1 VIIGTG
7 IDIVSVRRIKET
19 EAKWGQRFLN
29 RVFTEGELTYSFN
42 HKSPHIHLAARF
54 ASKESV
60 MKALGT
66 GHSRGVTW
74 KGIEIVNKESG
85 KPEVMLHG
93 KTRALAEAMGV
104 RTIHVSI
111 AHDDGYAIAQ
121 VILEGG
127 KGN

>member
-1 VIIGTG
+1 MIIGMG

-19 EAKWGQRFLN
+19 EARWGQRFLN

-42 HKSPHIHLAARF
+42 HKAPHIHFAARF
-54 ASKESV
+54 VSKESV

-74 KGIEIVNKESG
+74 KDIEIVNKESG

-93 KTRALAEAMGV
+93 KTRDLAEAMGV

-121 VILEGG
+121 VILEGD